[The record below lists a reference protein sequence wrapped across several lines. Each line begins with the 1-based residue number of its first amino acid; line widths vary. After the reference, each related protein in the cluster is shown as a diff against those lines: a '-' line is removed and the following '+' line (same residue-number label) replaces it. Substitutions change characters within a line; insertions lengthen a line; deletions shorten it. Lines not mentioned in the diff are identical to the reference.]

1 MSVVSDA
8 GAPPLP
14 LPTLFSPYLLALSS
28 IPRLKKSCPREP
40 GDHGLYRDGL
50 GNSPP
55 SLPDSNRYTQVLKRG
70 IVFREGQ
77 GREGFKE
84 EGGAKLSGPLSK

>member
-1 MSVVSDA
+1 MGCNVMDSVIH
-8 GAPPLP
+8 L
-14 LPTLFSPYLLALSS
+14 
-28 IPRLKKSCPREP
+28 
-40 GDHGLYRDGL
+40 
-50 GNSPP
+50 PP

-84 EGGAKLSGPLSK
+84 EGGAKLLEPLSK